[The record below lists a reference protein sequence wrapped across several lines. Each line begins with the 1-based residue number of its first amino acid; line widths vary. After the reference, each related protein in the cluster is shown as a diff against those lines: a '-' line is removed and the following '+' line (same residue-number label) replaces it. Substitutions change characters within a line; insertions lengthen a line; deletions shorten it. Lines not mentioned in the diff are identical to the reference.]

1 MAAMQIHFLL
11 LPLFFLGMI
20 SSVMATVFT
29 LQNSCSYTV
38 WPGTLT
44 GNGGAI
50 LGDGGFAL
58 APGATIQLPA
68 PPGWSGL
75 LESVFSIRLMQPAL
89 GKLMLKL
96 QLWSWMLAPLNGDNY
111 LVWSRAVKFALGAK
125 KKLSFIDGRSVRPA
139 DNSELDEWIRIDCM
153 IITWILNSVSKE
165 IVDAFIYVTSARALW
180 LELEARYGSSNGP
193 MIYNLER
200 EITSISQGD
209 MSVTTYF
216 TKIKMLWDEITC
228 LDPLPACTCAAHTQV
243 VNREASRQLMRFLM
257 GLNSVYEH
265 VRRQIL
271 LMEPRPHVQNAF
283 SMVLQVEKEL
293 QVQVHSPETNNGVVY
308 QLQHRDLRRDKR
320 SMFCD
325 HCKRS
330 GHLKETCF
338 KLHGTPEWYRDLA
351 EKKRKGAGRGRGFV
365 AAIDAIPDQSNTFQ
379 IAPTHNLGDILRTE
393 IRKLMTE
400 ESTSQHQM
408 RTPLD
413 NNIRINFARLE
424 ELDEAAGNTYC
435 FNVMDCGSW
444 IVDTGATRH
453 DLRTKENLA
462 IGRLVGQLY
471 YLDRNSFSVN
481 TFHNNDVPVD
491 VASHSVSHSET
502 YESASLWH
510 MRLGHS
516 SFDVLKHIPSIQV
529 KQVVDTTPC
538 DVCHFAKQHRLSFP
552 SSTFQAT
559 SPFELVHVD
568 IWGPYKQPT
577 PSASLPD
584 KFWGD
589 CILTATYLINRTP
602 SRLLDWLTPYEL
614 LHNHPP
620 SYTHL
625 RVFGCLCFA
634 ANTKPHKAKF
644 DKRSSKCL
652 FLGYPP
658 GQKGFKLFDLES
670 QSYIVSRDVVFYE
683 NIFPLSHSP
692 TSHSSCPLPL
702 VLDPIDASEP
712 CSAPLDSSSPA
723 ADISHEHV
731 SASPN
736 SVPPPTSHIQP
747 SLLEPVLPSRRST
760 RLEPRSYNQALGK
773 PEWEEAMR
781 QELLALEQNHTWEV
795 TNLPPGKRAIGCRW
809 VYKLKLRDDGSVDRC
824 KARLVAKGYN
834 QVEGVDYV
842 DCFSP
847 VAKAVTVRLFL
858 AIASAH
864 SWHLHQLDV
873 NNAFLHGYLDE
884 EIFMHPPEG
893 YDVPQ
898 GHVCKLNRSLYGLK
912 QASRQWNQEF
922 TSKLLVFGFVQSSN
936 DHCLFT
942 MGSQHTFV
950 ALLIYVDDV
959 LITSPSVS
967 LITGVKNYLDGL
979 FTIKDLGVARYF
991 LGLQI
996 ARSPAGTSVTQTKY
1010 ITDIIRDTGLINAKS
1025 VTTPFPQHI
1034 KLSANGGA
1042 ALSDPEPYRRLVGRL
1057 LYLGFTRPDI
1067 SYGVQQLSQFLQH
1080 PCESH
1085 LHAALHLVRY
1095 LKGTPT
1101 SGLFF
1106 PCSSS
1111 FQLQAFCDADWAS
1124 CVDSRKSISGF
1135 CIFFGPSLISW
1146 KSKKQATVSRSSA
1159 EAEYRSMGA
1168 TVCELLWISY
1178 LLRDFGVPLHV
1189 PIPLFCDN
1197 KAALHITANP
1207 VFHERTKHLDID
1219 CHIVRN
1225 QYKLGF
1231 IAPSFVRG
1239 KEQVADIFTKS
1250 LPASSFLF
1258 LLSKLALFS
1267 LDPSPACGGVLESVF
1282 SIRLMQPALG
1292 KLMLKLQLW
1301 SWMLG
1306 NCLSQEEACFY
1317 L

>member
-1 MAAMQIHFLL
+1 
-11 LPLFFLGMI
+11 
-20 SSVMATVFT
+20 
-29 LQNSCSYTV
+29 
-38 WPGTLT
+38 
-44 GNGGAI
+44 
-50 LGDGGFAL
+50 
-58 APGATIQLPA
+58 
-68 PPGWSGL
+68 
-75 LESVFSIRLMQPAL
+75 
-89 GKLMLKL
+89 
-96 QLWSWMLAPLNGDNY
+96 
-111 LVWSRAVKFALGAK
+111 
-125 KKLSFIDGRSVRPA
+125 
-139 DNSELDEWIRIDCM
+139 
-153 IITWILNSVSKE
+153 
-165 IVDAFIYVTSARALW
+165 
-180 LELEARYGSSNGP
+180 
-193 MIYNLER
+193 
-200 EITSISQGD
+200 
-209 MSVTTYF
+209 
-216 TKIKMLWDEITC
+216 
-228 LDPLPACTCAAHTQV
+228 
-243 VNREASRQLMRFLM
+243 
-257 GLNSVYEH
+257 
-265 VRRQIL
+265 
-271 LMEPRPHVQNAF
+271 
-283 SMVLQVEKEL
+283 
-293 QVQVHSPETNNGVVY
+293 
-308 QLQHRDLRRDKR
+308 
-320 SMFCD
+320 
-325 HCKRS
+325 
-330 GHLKETCF
+330 
-338 KLHGTPEWYRDLA
+338 
-351 EKKRKGAGRGRGFV
+351 
-365 AAIDAIPDQSNTFQ
+365 
-379 IAPTHNLGDILRTE
+379 
-393 IRKLMTE
+393 
-400 ESTSQHQM
+400 M

-471 YLDRNSFSVN
+471 YLDHNSFSVN

-529 KQVVDTTPC
+529 KQ
-538 DVCHFAKQHRLSFP
+538 
-552 SSTFQAT
+552 
-559 SPFELVHVD
+559 
-568 IWGPYKQPT
+568 
-577 PSASLPD
+577 
-584 KFWGD
+584 
-589 CILTATYLINRTP
+589 
-602 SRLLDWLTPYEL
+602 LLYP
-614 LHNHPP
+614 
-620 SYTHL
+620 
-625 RVFGCLCFA
+625 LCR
-634 ANTKPHKAKF
+634 N
-644 DKRSSKCL
+644 
-652 FLGYPP
+652 
-658 GQKGFKLFDLES
+658 
-670 QSYIVSRDVVFYE
+670 
-683 NIFPLSHSP
+683 
-692 TSHSSCPLPL
+692 
-702 VLDPIDASEP
+702 
-712 CSAPLDSSSPA
+712 
-723 ADISHEHV
+723 
-731 SASPN
+731 
-736 SVPPPTSHIQP
+736 
-747 SLLEPVLPSRRST
+747 
-760 RLEPRSYNQALGK
+760 RSYNQALGK

-942 MGSQHTFV
+942 MGSQDTFV

-967 LITGVKNYLDGL
+967 LITDGKNYLDGL

-1010 ITDIIRDTGLINAKS
+1010 ITDIVRDTGLINAKS

-1057 LYLGFTRPDI
+1057 LYLGFTRPYI

-1124 CVDSRKSISGF
+1124 CVDSRKSISGI
-1135 CIFFGPSLISW
+1135 CVFFGPSLISW

-1159 EAEYRSMGA
+1159 EAEYRSMGRRLWGSVGVRIQH
-1168 TVCELLWISY
+1168 TVDAACVGEV
-1178 LLRDFGVPLHV
+1178 DAEA
-1189 PIPLFCDN
+1189 
-1197 KAALHITANP
+1197 AALVMDA
-1207 VFHERTKHLDID
+1207 
-1219 CHIVRN
+1219 
-1225 QYKLGF
+1225 G
-1231 IAPSFVRG
+1231 
-1239 KEQVADIFTKS
+1239 
-1250 LPASSFLF
+1250 
-1258 LLSKLALFS
+1258 
-1267 LDPSPACGGVLESVF
+1267 
-1282 SIRLMQPALG
+1282 
-1292 KLMLKLQLW
+1292 
-1301 SWMLG
+1301 
-1306 NCLSQEEACFY
+1306 
-1317 L
+1317 